1 LKPKI
6 KIILF
11 SLLVSILLML
21 MKFTA
26 YFITH
31 SNAVLTDAA
40 ESIVNVLA
48 SSFAFYSI
56 YLAGLP
62 RDQNHPYGHGKVE
75 FFSAFVEGTLI
86 MIAGIVIISKSVF
99 NLFYP
104 QTLFSILDGALIVG
118 ITGLVN
124 GLVGWFLI
132 IKSKS
137 LKSLTLQADGKHLL
151 TDAVSSFGLVIG
163 LILIYFTNVIW
174 LDSAISIALGLY
186 IIFNGYRLTR
196 KSVGGLMDESNLEV
210 VKEIIFC
217 LNKHRKSEWIDVHNL
232 RTQQYGAEIH
242 IDCHV
247 TLPYYFDLNRVHQE
261 VSEIDRMINNSV
273 DVPTEFF
280 IHADPCIPKC
290 CHYCSLKNC
299 DVRSEVQTKTINWSL
314 DNITKNHKHFEQ

>member
-1 LKPKI
+1 M
-6 KIILF
+6 
-11 SLLVSILLML
+11 LL
-21 MKFTA
+21 KFTA
-26 YFITH
+26 YFITQ

-104 QTLFSILDGALIVG
+104 QTLTAILDGAFIVG
-118 ITGLVN
+118 FTGLVN

-137 LKSLTLQADGKHLL
+137 LKSLTLNADGKHLI
-151 TDAVSSFGLVIG
+151 TDAVSSFGLVLG

-174 LDSAISIALGLY
+174 LDSAISIALGFY
-186 IIFNGYRLTR
+186 IIYNGYRLTR
-196 KSVGGLMDESNLEV
+196 KSVGGLMDESNLKV
-210 VKEIIFC
+210 IKEITDF
-217 LNKHRKSEWIDVHNL
+217 LNSNRKPEWIDVHNL
-232 RTQQYGAEIH
+232 RAQQYGTEIH

-247 TLPYYFDLNRVHQE
+247 TLPYYFDLNKVHQE
-261 VSEIDRMINNSV
+261 VSEIDLVINNNV

-280 IHADPCIPKC
+280 IHADPCIPQC
-290 CHYCSLKNC
+290 CHYCNMKNC
-299 DVRSEVQTKTINWSL
+299 DVRTEPQTKTINWSL
-314 DNITKNHKHFEQ
+314 SNVTKNYKHFEQ